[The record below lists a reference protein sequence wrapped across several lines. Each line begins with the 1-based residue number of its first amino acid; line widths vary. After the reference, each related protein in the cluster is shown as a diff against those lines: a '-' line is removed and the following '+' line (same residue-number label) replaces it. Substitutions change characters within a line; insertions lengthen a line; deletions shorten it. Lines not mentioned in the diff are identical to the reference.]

1 MTPKPDNQTR
11 RAPVSIERIK
21 TMKRTKTEIAEQLAN
36 LRKWIKEGDT
46 VYTILENVSR
56 SGMQR
61 QIRVVLP
68 KVGDDG
74 RIFFTHPNYAVSVVL
89 GRSQAKMGHGDGV
102 ICKGCGMDMGF
113 DLVYQLSHVLFGDGY
128 KLNHQW
134 L

>member
-1 MTPKPDNQTR
+1 
-11 RAPVSIERIK
+11 
-21 TMKRTKTEIAEQLAN
+21 MKRTKAEIAEQKARL
-36 LRKWIKEGDT
+36 LEWIKPGDT

-61 QIRVVLP
+61 QIRVILP
-68 KVGDDG
+68 NIDKDSGKVY
-74 RIFFTHPNYAVSVVL
+74 FTHPNYAVATVL
-89 GRSQAKMGHGDGV
+89 DRSQAKMGNGDGV
-102 ICKGCGMDMGF
+102 ICKGCGMDMGL